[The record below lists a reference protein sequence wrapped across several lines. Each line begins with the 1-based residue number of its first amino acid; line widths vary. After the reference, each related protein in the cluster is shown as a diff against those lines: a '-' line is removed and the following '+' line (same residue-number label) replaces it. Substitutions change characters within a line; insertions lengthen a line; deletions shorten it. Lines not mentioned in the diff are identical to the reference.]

1 MKSYYG
7 NRQLRLVGKAWQI
20 RGKLRQL
27 RRESGDAV
35 ALQAMLRSR
44 TEAAFFGL
52 ETDAPAGAPTAST
65 SSGRAGAERMTG
77 DYRSYPMV

>member
-7 NRQLRLVGKAWQI
+7 DRQMRLVGKAWQI

-35 ALQAMLRSR
+35 SLQAMLRAR

-52 ETDAPAGAPTAST
+52 ESNAASGAPASVSP
-65 SSGRAGAERMTG
+65 GRAGAERIVG